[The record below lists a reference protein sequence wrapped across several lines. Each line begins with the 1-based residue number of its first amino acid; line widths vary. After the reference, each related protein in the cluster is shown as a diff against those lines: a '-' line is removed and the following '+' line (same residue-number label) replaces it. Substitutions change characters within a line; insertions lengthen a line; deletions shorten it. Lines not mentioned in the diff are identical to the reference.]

1 MITES
6 FYSKADLEQWI
17 LSDILRSDYSE
28 LMQKIWEPLVE
39 KNFSFVIKSAEDD
52 RILSV
57 ALNFDAR
64 DEPEVVI
71 ESKLTVIFEFLEYL
85 EGPIRE
91 TRLPKGQGKIFHSF
105 MMATDKDLSAGE
117 NVILMREME
126 EQCLNV
132 ARRKGFAGIFTTNT
146 SPLTQVSSPNKIF
159 KILKLFVF

>member
-28 LMQKIWEPLVE
+28 LMKKIWKPLVE
-39 KNFSFVIKSAEDD
+39 KNFSFVIRSKENNK
-52 RILSV
+52 ILSV

-85 EGPIRE
+85 ESPIRE
-91 TRLPKGQGKIFHSF
+91 TRLPKGLGKIFHSF
-105 MMATDKDLSAGE
+105 MMATDQEVSAAE
-117 NVILMREME
+117 NVLLMKEME
-126 EQCLNV
+126 HQCLNV

-146 SPLTQVSSPNKIF
+146 SPLTQVKLNF
-159 KILKLFVF
+159 KLLSHKL